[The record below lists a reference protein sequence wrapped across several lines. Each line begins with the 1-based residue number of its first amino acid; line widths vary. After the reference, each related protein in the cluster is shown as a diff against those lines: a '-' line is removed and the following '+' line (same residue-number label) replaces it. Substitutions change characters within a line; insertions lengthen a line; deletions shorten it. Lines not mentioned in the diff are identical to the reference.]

1 MTEFDTLIKGG
12 TVIDGTG
19 TPRRNADIAIYQ
31 GRIVGIGQLD
41 NSAKTVVDAEGMFVV
56 PGFIDV
62 HTHLDVQA
70 FWDPMLS
77 PSSRHGVTTVLGG
90 NCGFTVAPVADDSV
104 DYLIHT
110 LARVEGMP
118 LESLNKAVAWNWR
131 TTEEYFARFREC
143 RVALNAG
150 FMIGHTA
157 LRRFVMGDDAAKREA
172 TPEEIDSMCG
182 LLERGLTAGGIGFS
196 SSWGGAHSDA
206 DGNPVPS
213 RFADTKELIALA
225 SVCKRFEG
233 TSLEF
238 LPGPE
243 SSMTSF
249 RPELAQLMIEM
260 SLAASR
266 PLNWNIMVPDSR
278 TVDACQGRL
287 QTGREARARGAKVIG
302 LALPR
307 AFPARFSFRTGFILD
322 ALPGWAGP
330 MALPEN
336 EKLALLSDP
345 ESRRRLNEMAHQPN
359 SRIHL
364 ADWATKVIVETTSPE
379 TKQYE
384 GRIVG
389 EIAAAEGKDPF
400 DALLDIVVADRLRTL
415 FTNEQ
420 HPDTPADWAARREV
434 LTDPG
439 TVIGASDAGAHLDMT
454 AIYSYA
460 TVTLQ
465 ELVREQHVFEFEEA
479 VHLLTQVPA
488 ELYGLEGRGVL
499 KVGAHADIVIFD
511 GDRVG
516 ATEPKTVYD
525 LPCDAAR
532 LYSEST
538 GIDRVFVNGETIVE
552 QGAFTDRRPGKF
564 LRSGQDTRTPSLL

>member
-1 MTEFDTLIKGG
+1 MELDTLIKGG
-12 TVIDGTG
+12 TVIDGSG
-19 TPRRNADIAIYQ
+19 APRRIADVAIHR
-31 GRIVGIGQLD
+31 GRIVEIGRLD
-41 NSAKTVVDAEGMFVV
+41 SPAQTVVDGQGMIVA
-56 PGFIDV
+56 PGFIDI

-77 PSSRHGVTTVLGG
+77 PSSRHGVTTVIGG
-90 NCGFTVAPVADDSV
+90 NCGFTVAPVNEDSV
-104 DYLIHT
+104 DYLMHT

-118 LESLNKAVAWNWR
+118 LESLREGVPWNWR
-131 TTEEYFARFREC
+131 STEEYFSRFRER

-157 LRRFVMGDDAAKREA
+157 LRRFVMGEDAAKRAA
-172 TPEEIDSMCG
+172 TPEEIQAMCRLLGQG
-182 LLERGLTAGGIGFS
+182 LEAGGIGFS

-213 RFADTKELIALA
+213 RVADEQELIALA
-225 SVCKRFEG
+225 GVCKSYEG

-243 SSMTSF
+243 SSMTVF

-266 PLNWNIMVPDSR
+266 PLNWNIMVPDTR
-278 TVDACQGRL
+278 TIEACRGRL
-287 QTGREARARGAKVIG
+287 DTGREARARGAKVVG

-322 ALPGWAGP
+322 ALPGWAAA

-345 ESRRRLNEMAHQPN
+345 ESRRRLNAMAHQPN

-364 ADWATKVIVETTSPE
+364 ADWATKVIVETVSPE
-379 TKQYE
+379 TKRYE
-384 GRIVG
+384 GRVVG

-400 DALLDIVVADRLRTL
+400 DALLDIVVADHLRTL

-420 HPDTPADWAARREV
+420 HPDTPADLAARREV

-465 ELVREQHVFEFEEA
+465 ELVREQHLLELEEA

-488 ELYGLEGRGVL
+488 DLYGLKERGML
-499 KVGAHADIVIFD
+499 KEGAHADIVMFD
-511 GDRVG
+511 EESVG
-516 ATEPKTVYD
+516 ATEPKTIYD
-525 LPCDAAR
+525 LPCGAAR
-532 LYSEST
+532 LYSEAT
-538 GIDRVFVNGETIVE
+538 GINRVFVNGEAIVE
-552 QGAFTDRRPGKF
+552 QGEFTDRRPGKF
-564 LRSGQDTRTPSLL
+564 LRSGQDTQTPSML